1 MKKDLINKINLY
13 NLFKIDDDKPFIII
27 TNDGEEK
34 MCKMSNGA
42 LLEDVG
48 YFKGKYY
55 SISSLLTSGGSFPCD
70 F

>member
-27 TNDGEEK
+27 TNDGEDK
-34 MCKMSNGA
+34 MCKMSNGV

-48 YFKGKYY
+48 YFKGRYY
-55 SISSLLTSGGSFPCD
+55 SPSDITINNIAMIQK
-70 F
+70 

>member
-13 NLFKIDDDKPFIII
+13 NLFKIDDDKPFTII

-34 MCKMSNGA
+34 ICKMSNGS

-55 SISSLLTSGGSFPCD
+55 SISSLGINDIASIVY
-70 F
+70 